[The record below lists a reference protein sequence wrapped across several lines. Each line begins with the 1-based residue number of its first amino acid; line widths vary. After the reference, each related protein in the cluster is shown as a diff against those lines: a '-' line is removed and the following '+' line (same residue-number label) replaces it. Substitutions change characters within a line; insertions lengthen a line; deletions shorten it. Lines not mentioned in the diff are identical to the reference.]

1 MEISVPSKSIQPP
14 PPLPPKLPP
23 EQRKKLSIV
32 FEDSNNRE
40 SKRREEETDKLQD
53 IPNNLPVVFLN
64 DSSSTLISS
73 QNEEETEVPLEN
85 GYLSLEFLQSMLI
98 DSDSHKSDF
107 NSNADT
113 SCPPIPP
120 KRTKSLKKASF
131 RSSSGKSIG
140 FEARSFALGSFHIY
154 YYIYENKLFI
164 AYVIFMLIIYFSEI

>member
-1 MEISVPSKSIQPP
+1 MELSVPSKSIP

-32 FEDSNNRE
+32 FEDSGGSNRE
-40 SKRREEETDKLQD
+40 SKRREEETDVDKLQD
-53 IPNNLPVVFLN
+53 IRNNLPVVFLN

-73 QNEEETEVPLEN
+73 QNEEDPLEN

-107 NSNADT
+107 SNTNADNT

-140 FEARSFALGSFHIY
+140 FEARSFALGSFHINY
-154 YYIYENKLFI
+154 YNMKISYLSLMLF
-164 AYVIFMLIIYFSEI
+164 LC

>member
-1 MEISVPSKSIQPP
+1 MELSVPSKSTQPP

-32 FEDSNNRE
+32 FEDNNRE
-40 SKRREEETDKLQD
+40 SKRREEETDADKLQD
-53 IPNNLPVVFLN
+53 IRNNLPVVFLN

-107 NSNADT
+107 NSSVDT

-131 RSSSGKSIG
+131 RSSTGKSIG

-154 YYIYENKLFI
+154 YYI
-164 AYVIFMLIIYFSEI
+164 